1 MSNVVAITGDLTFDV
16 KQMERESMNVRP
28 ESIAKIADECEAVDP
43 NTFNWNTI
51 DRDTWFM
58 CVNSTTKKGYYFP
71 IAESENRDNGN
82 QRVKEGMAYFIS
94 QGWQAYK
101 IQ

>member
-1 MSNVVAITGDLTFDV
+1 MSNVVGIQGEMTFDV

-28 ESIAKIADECEAVDP
+28 ESIAKISDECEAVDP
-43 NTFNWNTI
+43 NTFDWNTI
-51 DRDTWFM
+51 DRNTWFM
-58 CVNSTTKKGYYFP
+58 CVNLTTNKGYYFP
-71 IAESENRDNGN
+71 MVESENRDNDN

-94 QGWQAYK
+94 LGWQAYK